1 MGGLTAGER
10 AAGTLGAR
18 VARMPTGA
26 KIFMIL
32 GVALLPFAVIAFF
45 ATLSTTRQA
54 GQEAA
59 SQLRVAAQESSRNLS
74 IELVGDMT
82 ALTSAMKAL
91 AIDHGDTPSCARVQ
105 GVFAQSSTT
114 GAGFMIVDGQN
125 RLLCGS
131 RLPVAM
137 PERMRASGSTARIVP
152 DKGIVLAIAA
162 PGGEVRGAAFFPAAF
177 LSEIA
182 KPSGFASDYEESLSS
197 PGSSD
202 RLVLRSLGGDN
213 PLDLYVPVRA
223 ALGIGDLS
231 VEMRMRTKVLTS
243 PILIALIFPI
253 LMWIAAAG
261 FAWFVVDRLLIKPLR
276 TLRASVAAYRPGE
289 VIDPAVVR
297 SLPAQEIRELGETF
311 RSLSRTLILHEA
323 GLAEGLVRQTRLTRE
338 VHHRVKNN
346 LQVISSLINLHA
358 RGAQAAEAARAY
370 ASIQRRVDALAV
382 VHRHHFAEM
391 EDNRGLS
398 LRSVIGELASNIRA
412 TSPEHSGL
420 SILLDVE
427 PWLVTQDI
435 AIAIAFLLTE
445 IIELAI
451 SVIPNAQIHISVREG
466 ETPGTAILR
475 VTSPSLVD
483 GDALVGALGQRY
495 ARVIEGLSRQL
506 RAPLHHDP
514 LTGSYEIAVAVTG
527 RD

>member
-1 MGGLTAGER
+1 
-10 AAGTLGAR
+10 
-18 VARMPTGA
+18 
-26 KIFMIL
+26 
-32 GVALLPFAVIAFF
+32 
-45 ATLSTTRQA
+45 
-54 GQEAA
+54 
-59 SQLRVAAQESSRNLS
+59 
-74 IELVGDMT
+74 
-82 ALTSAMKAL
+82 
-91 AIDHGDTPSCARVQ
+91 
-105 GVFAQSSTT
+105 
-114 GAGFMIVDGQN
+114 
-125 RLLCGS
+125 
-131 RLPVAM
+131 M
-137 PERMRASGSTARIVP
+137 PEQMRASGSTSRIVP
-152 DKGIVLAIAA
+152 GKGIVLAIAA

-253 LMWIAAAG
+253 LMWVAAAG

-451 SVIPNAQIHISVREG
+451 NVVPNAQIHISVREG
-466 ETPGTAILR
+466 EAPGTAILR

>member
-1 MGGLTAGER
+1 
-10 AAGTLGAR
+10 
-18 VARMPTGA
+18 MPEQMRSTG
-26 KIFMIL
+26 
-32 GVALLPFAVIAFF
+32 
-45 ATLSTTRQA
+45 STTR
-54 GQEAA
+54 
-59 SQLRVAAQESSRNLS
+59 
-74 IELVGDMT
+74 
-82 ALTSAMKAL
+82 
-91 AIDHGDTPSCARVQ
+91 
-105 GVFAQSSTT
+105 
-114 GAGFMIVDGQN
+114 
-125 RLLCGS
+125 
-131 RLPVAM
+131 
-137 PERMRASGSTARIVP
+137 IVP
-152 DKGIVLAIAA
+152 GKGLVLAIAA
-162 PGGEVRGAAFFPAAF
+162 PGGQVRGAAFFPTAF

-182 KPSGFASDYEESLSS
+182 KPTGFASDYEESLSS
-197 PGSSD
+197 PDSPD
-202 RLVLRSLGGDN
+202 RLVLRSLAGEN

-231 VEMRMRTKVLTS
+231 AEMRMRTKVLTS

-253 LMWIAAAG
+253 LMWVAAAG

-412 TSPEHSGL
+412 TGPENSGL

-466 ETPGTAILR
+466 EAPGTAILR

>member
-1 MGGLTAGER
+1 VGGLTAGER

-26 KIFMIL
+26 KIFIIL
-32 GVALLPFAVIAFF
+32 GVALLPFAVIAFC

-54 GQEAA
+54 GQAAA

-74 IELVGDMT
+74 IELIGDMT

-91 AIDHGDTPSCARVQ
+91 ALDHGDTPSCARVQ
-105 GVFAQSSTT
+105 GVFAQQSAT
-114 GAGFMIVDGQN
+114 GAGFMILDGQN

-137 PERMRASGSTARIVP
+137 PQPTPGDGSTARVFP
-152 DKGIVLAIAA
+152 GKGVALAIADA
-162 PGGEVRGAAFFPAAF
+162 GGQVKGGAFFPASF
-177 LSEIA
+177 LAAVA
-182 KPSGFASDYEESLSS
+182 KPSGFAANYEESLTSEGS
-197 PGSSD
+197 PD
-202 RLVLRSLGGDN
+202 RLVFHTLTVDN
-213 PLDLYVPVRA
+213 PLDLHVPVRA
-223 ALGIGDLS
+223 ELGIGKLS

-253 LMWIAAAG
+253 LMWAAAAG
-261 FAWFVVDRLLIKPLR
+261 IAWFVVDRLLIKPLR

-346 LQVISSLINLHA
+346 LQVISSLINLHS
-358 RGAQAAEAARAY
+358 RGAQAAEASRAY
-370 ASIQRRVDALAV
+370 ASIQRRVDALSV

-398 LRSVIGELASNIRA
+398 LRAVIGELSSNIRA
-412 TSPEHSGL
+412 TSPENSGL

-427 PWLVTQDI
+427 PWLVTQDV
-435 AIAIAFLLTE
+435 AIAVAFLLTE
-445 IIELAI
+445 IIELAMG
-451 SVIPNAQIHISVREG
+451 VIPNAQIHISVRQG
-466 ETPGTAILR
+466 EAPGTAVLR
-475 VTSPSLVD
+475 VSSAALVD

-495 ARVIEGLSRQL
+495 SRVIEGLSRQL

-514 LTGSYEIAVAVTG
+514 LAGSYEIAIAVTG

>member
-1 MGGLTAGER
+1 
-10 AAGTLGAR
+10 
-18 VARMPTGA
+18 MPTGA
-26 KIFMIL
+26 KIFIIL
-32 GVALLPFAVIAFF
+32 GAALLPFAVIAFF
-45 ATLSTTRQA
+45 ATLSTTREA

-82 ALTSAMKAL
+82 ALTSATKAL
-91 AIDHGDTPSCARVQ
+91 ALDHGDTPSCARAQ
-105 GVFAQSSTT
+105 GVFAQQSTT
-114 GAGFMIVDGQN
+114 AAGFMILDSQN

-131 RLPVAM
+131 RLPLAM
-137 PERMRASGSTARIVP
+137 PEPTPGGSPTVRIVP
-152 DKGIVLAIAA
+152 DRGIVLAIAD
-162 PGGEVRGAAFFPAAF
+162 PGGEARGAAYFPAAF
-177 LSEIA
+177 LSEVA
-182 KPSGFASDYEESLSS
+182 KPSGFASDYEETLISANT
-197 PGSSD
+197 SD
-202 RLVLRSLGGDN
+202 RLVLRSMSADN
-213 PLDLYVPVRA
+213 PLDLHIPMRA
-223 ALGIGDLS
+223 GLGIGNLS
-231 VEMRMRTKVLTS
+231 VEMRMRTKMLTS

-261 FAWFVVDRLLIKPLR
+261 IAWFIVDRLLIKPLR

-346 LQVISSLINLHA
+346 LQVISSLINLHS
-358 RGAQAAEAARAY
+358 RGAEAAEAARAY

-398 LRSVIGELASNIRA
+398 LRAVIGELASNIRA
-412 TSPEHSGL
+412 TSPENSGL
-420 SILLDVE
+420 SILLNVE

-435 AIAIAFLLTE
+435 AIAVAFLLTE
-445 IIELAI
+445 IIELATG
-451 SVIPNAQIHISVREG
+451 VLPNAQIHISVRQG
-466 ETPGTAILR
+466 DTPGTAILR
-475 VTSPSLVD
+475 VNSPALVD

-495 ARVIEGLSRQL
+495 TRVIEGLSRQL

-514 LTGSYEIAVAVTG
+514 LAGTYEIAIAVTG
-527 RD
+527 HE